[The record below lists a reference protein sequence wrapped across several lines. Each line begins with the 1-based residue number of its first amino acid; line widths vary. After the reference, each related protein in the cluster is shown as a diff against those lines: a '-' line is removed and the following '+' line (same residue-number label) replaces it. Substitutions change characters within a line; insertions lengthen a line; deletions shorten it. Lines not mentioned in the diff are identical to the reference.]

1 MSEQTITINGTVYDM
16 VTGMPVMRAD
26 EPQAAEAAPATTHQ
40 AARPSHEIHQHT
52 QKSHTLNRK
61 IVQKHAPVIAHPAHQ
76 HVTRS
81 PHITKFAPNPSGT
94 PTRPARV
101 ISDIAPTTHP
111 LVQKAHAQQQ
121 ARAAVRPAHVPV
133 HPAVQATAPAP
144 AAPKPSQVIKQ
155 EAIAEALE
163 KAPSH
168 HANTKQHK
176 PAKATKHSRTMSIV
190 AASVALLMLGGYFT
204 YLNMPSLSVRVA
216 AAQAGVNAVYPGY
229 HPDGYTLKGPVA
241 YSEGQVRLKFA
252 SNGSSKSFTVA
263 QTKTNWDPTAVKEN
277 YADSKWGSDNV
288 DTYTQDGLTI
298 YAYEGNAVWVND
310 GVLYTISGDAPLSSG
325 QIRHLAASL

>member
-16 VTGMPVMRAD
+16 VTGMPVRPAEEAKAAD
-26 EPQAAEAAPATTHQ
+26 EAPAHESKTAH
-40 AARPSHEIHQHT
+40 PSHEVHQHT

-61 IVQKHAPVIAHPAHQ
+61 TVQKHAPVIVHPAHR
-76 HVTRS
+76 HITRS
-81 PHITKFAPNPSGT
+81 PQITKFAPNPSGS
-94 PTRPARV
+94 PAQPARV
-101 ISDIAPTTHP
+101 ISDVGPTTHP

-121 ARAAVRPAHVPV
+121 VHASVRPAHVVP
-133 HPAVQATAPAP
+133 HPAIQTAAPAP

-176 PAKATKHSRTMSIV
+176 PAKTSRHPRAISIV
-190 AASVALLMLGGYFT
+190 TASVALLMLGGYFT

-229 HPDGYTLKGPVA
+229 HPDGYSLKGPVA
-241 YSEGQVRLKFA
+241 YSEGQVRLRFA
-252 SNGSSKSFTVA
+252 SNGSSQSFTVA
-263 QTKTNWDPTAVKEN
+263 QTKTNWDSAAVKEN

-288 DTYTQDGLTI
+288 DSYTQDGLTI

-310 GVLYTISGDAPLSSG
+310 GVLYTISGDAPLSSD